1 MASQQVSKRNQLR
14 LFFLYRAPK
23 IAFFAICSLLFT
35 MIKLAVEKNKR
46 LIKRIGKRL
55 FQHIK
60 SPSTNGRRAS
70 KNLLNVVYFTSKRS
84 NIITLVQ
91 VARRS
96 LTNFFWRHWQNNL
109 LQERAAQNFSQRS
122 DQRGWQSNLRLRFYG
137 RDLQS
142 SCNCRP

>member
-1 MASQQVSKRNQLR
+1 M
-14 LFFLYRAPK
+14 
-23 IAFFAICSLLFT
+23 
-35 MIKLAVEKNKR
+35 VED
-46 LIKRIGKRL
+46 
-55 FQHIK
+55 
-60 SPSTNGRRAS
+60 GRRAS
-70 KNLLNVVYFTSKRS
+70 KNLLNVVYITSKRS